1 MSFFKRIELSCFR
14 NFQYFE
20 NDFNKS
26 CNVLFGDNGTGKTNI
41 LEAISLF
48 DKGNGFRNDRLVNII
63 KFQSDDFSNYAEF
76 FSLNQTYEI
85 KVFSQKNNNK
95 FYKKILINDDNK
107 KESLAHLRSLLSFIY
122 FLPEMERLFISS
134 PSYRRNF
141 LDRLIFSSN
150 KNYNSIINNYKKAIN
165 ERQLLLK
172 QNTYDE
178 NWIEKLERNIV
189 EFGSIIYKK
198 RISHI
203 LEINKI
209 VKKIYSKKNQNIN
222 FELDLLDNFLNEKPR
237 LYDEEDLYLYE
248 LKKRRN
254 IDYFTGGCSIGPHRE
269 DIIGFE
275 KTNKLPLSQLSTGQQ
290 KTIVISIIIA
300 QSTYLIS
307 NLNFKP
313 IILLDEIC
321 SHLDDIN
328 RELLLYLVNELKV
341 QVFMTGTQE
350 NFFSFLSTNAN
361 YYNINNS

>member
-1 MSFFKRIELSCFR
+1 M
-14 NFQYFE
+14 
-20 NDFNKS
+20 
-26 CNVLFGDNGTGKTNI
+26 
-41 LEAISLF
+41 
-48 DKGNGFRNDRLVNII
+48 
-63 KFQSDDFSNYAEF
+63 
-76 FSLNQTYEI
+76 
-85 KVFSQKNNNK
+85 
-95 FYKKILINDDNK
+95 
-107 KESLAHLRSLLSFIY
+107 
-122 FLPEMERLFISS
+122 
-134 PSYRRNF
+134 
-141 LDRLIFSSN
+141 
-150 KNYNSIINNYKKAIN
+150 
-165 ERQLLLK
+165 
-172 QNTYDE
+172 
-178 NWIEKLERNIV
+178 
-189 EFGSIIYKK
+189 
-198 RISHI
+198 
-203 LEINKI
+203 
-209 VKKIYSKKNQNIN
+209 
-222 FELDLLDNFLNEKPR
+222 
-237 LYDEEDLYLYE
+237 YDEEDLYLYE